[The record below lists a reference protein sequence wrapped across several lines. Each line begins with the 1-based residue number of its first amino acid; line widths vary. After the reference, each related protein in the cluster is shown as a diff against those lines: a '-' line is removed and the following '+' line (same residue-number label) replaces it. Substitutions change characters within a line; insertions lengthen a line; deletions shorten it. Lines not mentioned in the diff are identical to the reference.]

1 MADVLIGSWVMFAYD
16 FGDGKMFGLILKVN
30 LDWVSCGLFSKCYAI
45 DMSSSWLDV
54 AFHPNPLLHLGLPR
68 AIDRKPHMYSRRG
81 CRL

>member
-16 FGDGKMFGLILKVN
+16 FGDGKMCGLILKVN

-68 AIDRKPHMYSRRG
+68 SHGPEASYVQ
-81 CRL
+81 